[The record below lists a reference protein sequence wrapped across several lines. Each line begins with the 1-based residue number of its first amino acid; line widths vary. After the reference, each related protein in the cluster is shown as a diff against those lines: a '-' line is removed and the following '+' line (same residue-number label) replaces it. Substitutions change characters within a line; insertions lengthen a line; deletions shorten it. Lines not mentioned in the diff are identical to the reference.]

1 MPGGEILLES
11 PPELPEVVS
20 DSFQQMLMYLPMVAM
35 AGGVAVA
42 VVGGSGA
49 TPQQYVGGGA
59 MALGMGGMMMG
70 QFGRGK
76 GDRKIRLNGARRDYM
91 RYLGQVRRKVR
102 RAAAQQ
108 REALEWSGPDPAS
121 LWSIAMSSRLWERRP
136 ADSDFGTVRIPTRPP
151 PLPLQPLPHP
161 TPPPHS

>member
-35 AGGVAVA
+35 AGGMAVA

-49 TPQQYVGGGA
+49 TTQQYVGAGA
-59 MALGMGGMMMG
+59 MALGMSGMMMG

-91 RYLGQVRRKVR
+91 RYLGQVRRTVR
-102 RAAAQQ
+102 RAGAQQ
-108 REALEWSGPDPAS
+108 PEALARSGTAPARAS
-121 LWSIAMSSRLWERRP
+121 STAMSSRL
-136 ADSDFGTVRIPTRPP
+136 G
-151 PLPLQPLPHP
+151 
-161 TPPPHS
+161 